1 MSSNTEFDAI
11 IVGGGHNG
19 LAAAAYLA
27 RAGRDV
33 LVLEKLEHPG
43 GAAVSAHAFDGVDA
57 RLSRYSYLVSLLP
70 QQIIDDLG
78 LRIKL
83 ARRRY
88 SSYTPDPQD
97 GSRALL
103 VDNEDEAATAASFTA
118 VGAPD
123 GEFRAFTAFYA
134 ACRQLTEA
142 LWPTMTS
149 PLLPRSEARSLA
161 NRAGASQAWEA
172 MIEHPIGNAIS
183 KELHSDLVRG
193 VVLTDALIGTFARA
207 DDEDLQQNICFLY
220 HLIGGGTGDWDVPVG
235 GMGAVSG
242 ELERAARDAGATI
255 LTSADVTAV
264 RPGGAVDYRHGGQ
277 DRTSTA
283 RWILANVAP
292 AVLERLRGTPE
303 SVLGCGRAVAV
314 GGADAGADRDGN
326 PNHRREG
333 AQVKVNL
340 LLKRLP
346 RLLDGS
352 VSPEAAFGGTFH
364 INETWSQLDA
374 AYRSAAAGAVPSP
387 LPCEIYCH
395 SLTDPSIL
403 SPELR
408 AAGAQTL
415 TVFGLHVPDRLV
427 TAENNEARRAELQS
441 AVLASLNSVLA
452 EPIED
457 LLLTDAD
464 GRPCIE
470 TKTTLDIERAVGMP
484 RGNIFHGGLDWPFV
498 EDGDPLDTPARRWG
512 VATDD
517 PRILLCGSGA
527 RRGGAVSAIGG
538 HNAAMAVLESER
550 AWPCVN
556 RTVDHAHESFL
567 PRPRPGRGQLEPAAG
582 PPGGGDVLHGISRRD
597 RPDHGH
603 SQYRRR
609 FLGAGRR
616 REHHHDG
623 LPDDGGD
630 GHPAQQLAGGAAR
643 CAPGVLP
650 RHRHLHRGVTA
661 VRAQPGPH
669 HADPEPCPA
678 GRRRGHDGARGHP
691 GGAARNAEEGPAA
704 GHRLPGV
711 ARAAGTGPGAA
722 RGRRADDLPVLAL
735 DLPGQPAPGSGRLPG
750 RPAPGPGGRRR

>member
-1 MSSNTEFDAI
+1 MSSKPAFDAI

-27 RAGRDV
+27 KAGREV
-33 LVLEKLEHPG
+33 LLLERLEHAG
-43 GAAVSAHAFDGVDA
+43 GAAVSAQAFDGVDA

-78 LRIKL
+78 LRIRL

-103 VDNEDEAATAASFTA
+103 VDNENAAATAASFAA

-123 GEFRAFTAFYA
+123 GEFPAFTRFYDR
-134 ACRQLTEA
+134 CRTLTEA

-149 PLLPRSEARSLA
+149 PLPTRAEARSLA
-161 NRAGASQAWEA
+161 ARAGAADAWEA
-172 MIEHPIGNAIS
+172 VIERPIGTTIA
-183 KELHSDLVRG
+183 KELHNDLVRG

-220 HLIGGGTGDWDVPVG
+220 HLIGGGAGDWDVPVG

-242 ELERAARDAGATI
+242 ELERAAREAGATI

-264 RPGGAVDYRHGGQ
+264 RAGGVVEYRHAGQ
-277 DRTSTA
+277 DHTA
-283 RWILANVAP
+283 AAQWILSNVAP
-292 AVLERLRGTPE
+292 VVLDRLQGAGT
-303 SVLGCGRAVAV
+303 GTAV
-314 GGADAGADRDGN
+314 GVPTPGTTAN
-326 PNHRREG
+326 PNHLREG

-352 VSPEAAFGGTFH
+352 VSPAAAFGGTFH

-374 AYRSAAAGAVPSP
+374 AYVAAASGTVPDP

-403 SPELR
+403 SPELQ
-408 AAGAQTL
+408 AAGAHTL
-415 TVFGLHVPDRLV
+415 TVFGLHVPDRLI
-427 TAENNEARRAELQS
+427 TPENNDDRRAELQA
-441 AVLASLNSVLA
+441 AVLKSLNSVLA

-470 TKTTLDIERAVGMP
+470 TKTTLDIERALGMP

-498 EDGDPLDTPARRWG
+498 EDGTPLDTPARRWG
-512 VATDD
+512 VATAD
-517 PRILLCGSGA
+517 PQVLLCGSGA

-538 HNAAMAVLESER
+538 HNAASAVLESG
-550 AWPCVN
+550 PP
-556 RTVDHAHESFL
+556 L
-567 PRPRPGRGQLEPAAG
+567 PR
-582 PPGGGDVLHGISRRD
+582 
-597 RPDHGH
+597 
-603 SQYRRR
+603 
-609 FLGAGRR
+609 
-616 REHHHDG
+616 
-623 LPDDGGD
+623 
-630 GHPAQQLAGGAAR
+630 
-643 CAPGVLP
+643 
-650 RHRHLHRGVTA
+650 
-661 VRAQPGPH
+661 
-669 HADPEPCPA
+669 
-678 GRRRGHDGARGHP
+678 
-691 GGAARNAEEGPAA
+691 N
-704 GHRLPGV
+704 
-711 ARAAGTGPGAA
+711 
-722 RGRRADDLPVLAL
+722 
-735 DLPGQPAPGSGRLPG
+735 
-750 RPAPGPGGRRR
+750 